1 MLSVPSS
8 DHAPASSSSASLMS
22 QLPSWIAYRECHD
35 VEAGDETMPLLNPA
49 NCQEEPRSSNWSFQY
64 CIFLYALLV
73 LWLAAVILYSVLR
86 EGFQNDVEGYDI
98 NAMFDNDAEVQYQ

>member
-35 VEAGDETMPLLNPA
+35 VEAGDETMPLLNPNN
-49 NCQEEPRSSNWSFQY
+49 NCQEEPRNSKWSFQY

-86 EGFQNDVEGYDI
+86 EKNDNEGYDI
-98 NAMFDNDAEVQYQ
+98 NAIFDNDAEVQYQ